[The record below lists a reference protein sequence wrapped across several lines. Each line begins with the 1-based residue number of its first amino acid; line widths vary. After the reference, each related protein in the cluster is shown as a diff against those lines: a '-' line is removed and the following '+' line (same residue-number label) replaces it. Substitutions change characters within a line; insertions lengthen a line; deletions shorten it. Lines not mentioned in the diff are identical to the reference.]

1 MSDALAAATQ
11 IVSDYGQILN
21 RLDPAHYG
29 HPESSLPHAKQTIRE
44 AILTSFREF
53 GRLRSDVRQGLIHGF
68 VYLAQF
74 VPDADAETIARG
86 QDWMQQANESNAIPS
101 DVERAMR
108 LINDI
113 KLEMERALEE
123 ISAMEQGLLHPDQ

>member
-11 IVSDYGQILN
+11 IVSDYGQVLN
-21 RLDPAHYG
+21 TMDPAHYG
-29 HPESSLPHAKQTIRE
+29 HPESSLPHAKDTIRE

-53 GRLRSDVRQGLIHGF
+53 GWTRSDVRQGLIQGF

-74 VPDADAETIARG
+74 VPDEDAAVIARG
-86 QDWMQQANESNAIPS
+86 QDWMQQANKDN
-101 DVERAMR
+101 DVPAEVEQAVR

-113 KLEMERALEE
+113 KLAMERSLEE
-123 ISAMEQGLLHPDQ
+123 ISAVENGLVQQ